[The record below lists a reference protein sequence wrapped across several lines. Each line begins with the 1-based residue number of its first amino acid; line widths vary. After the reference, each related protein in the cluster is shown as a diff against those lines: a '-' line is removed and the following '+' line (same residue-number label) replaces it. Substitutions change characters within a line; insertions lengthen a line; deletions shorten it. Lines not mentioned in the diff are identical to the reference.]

1 MILPIAIL
9 MAATSG
15 TAGLCD
21 LPLQEK
27 EECACCASA
36 EVLEEVVNEPN
47 TLTEAEKAL
56 GFKLLFDGKTTKG
69 WRGYKMESMP
79 SGWKAVDGVLRFVNG
94 EGLLG
99 GDICPDIVLGDCDF
113 RWEWKMS
120 PGGNSGVIYRVSE
133 DGEASYHSGPE
144 YQLLDDNAEK
154 YNDLENVHK
163 TAANYA
169 LQAPSRN
176 DLLKPAGQ
184 WNAGRIVFRGDHITH
199 WLNGVK
205 VVEYTMY
212 SDTWTKQMKA
222 SKFVDFPNYAKNKK
236 GLIFFQDHGNAVEIR
251 SVRVK
256 TF

>member
-9 MAATSG
+9 MAASSG
-15 TAGLCD
+15 ATGVCD
-21 LPLQEK
+21 LPMQEK
-27 EECACCASA
+27 EACECCLSA
-36 EVLEEVVNEPN
+36 EVLESPAGEPN
-47 TLTEAEKAL
+47 TLTAAEKDL

-69 WRGYKMESMP
+69 WRGYKMDKMP
-79 SGWKAVDGVLRFVNG
+79 SGWKAVNGVLRFVNG

-99 GDICPDIVLGDCDF
+99 GDICPDIVLQDCDF

-120 PGGNSGVIYRVSE
+120 PGGNSGVIYRVTE

-144 YQLLDDNAEK
+144 YQLLDDNAPD
-154 YNDLENVHK
+154 YGDLENKHK
-163 TAANYA
+163 TGANYA
-169 LQAPSRN
+169 LEAPSRL

-199 WLNGVK
+199 YLNGFK

-212 SDTWTKQMKA
+212 SDKWTKQMKA
-222 SKFVDFPNYAKNKK
+222 SKFNDFPNYAKNKK
-236 GLIFFQDHGNAVEIR
+236 GLIFFQDHGASVELR